1 MFIDLF
7 KVRLFH
13 AERNGTTLERLFFQ
27 ANKHQT
33 LLRFVVVGTS
43 GTLVD
48 YSLFFVFT
56 RFFGLSALVANPIS
70 VEIAII
76 WNFTWNNLWTFS
88 KREVPKPLWKKFIIF
103 QFVSLGGLLL
113 SQNTLLI
120 FNRLLN
126 IYDLLAKALTLP
138 IVASFN
144 YFVNSRWTFRDRARG
159 KSMWQVYI
167 VLIFILLLLYF
178 LLVQRIQ

>member
-1 MFIDLF
+1 MFIDVF
-7 KVRLFH
+7 KIRFFR
-13 AERNGTTLERLFFQ
+13 AQKYGATIERLFFL

-43 GTLVD
+43 GTLMD

-56 RFFGLSALVANPIS
+56 RFFGLSTLVANPIS

-76 WNFTWNNLWTFS
+76 WNFTWNNIWTFS
-88 KREVPKPLWKKFIIF
+88 KREVPKPLWKKFVIF

-138 IVASFN
+138 IVAMFN
-144 YFVNSRWTFRDRARG
+144 YLVNSRWTFRDKARG
-159 KSMWQVYI
+159 KSMWHVYI
-167 VLIFILLLLYF
+167 ICIIILLLLYF
-178 LLVQRIQ
+178 LLIQRIY